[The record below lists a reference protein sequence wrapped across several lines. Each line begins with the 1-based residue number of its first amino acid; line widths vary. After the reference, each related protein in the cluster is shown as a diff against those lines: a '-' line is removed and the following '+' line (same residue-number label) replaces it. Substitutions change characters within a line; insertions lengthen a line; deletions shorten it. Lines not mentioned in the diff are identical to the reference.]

1 MFNYV
6 LQWFAYYVAW
16 NVWKVA
22 KMKWFL
28 ALQIWCLKQMLIVTS
43 AKLNE
48 TRPLTSHWLDWFLNE
63 TNNCDLCSLK
73 STVWESSSA
82 KNLILEFFFSCI
94 EQRTWTISCIVS
106 WVACASNWMLWSSLY
121 VSLFTE
127 LFYGVLYCTNYTS
140 LAV

>member
-1 MFNYV
+1 
-6 LQWFAYYVAW
+6 
-16 NVWKVA
+16 
-22 KMKWFL
+22 
-28 ALQIWCLKQMLIVTS
+28 MLIVTS
-43 AKLNE
+43 AELNE

-63 TNNCDLCSLK
+63 TNNCDLWSLK

-94 EQRTWTISCIVS
+94 KQRTWTISCIVS

-121 VSLFTE
+121 VSLFAK
-127 LFYGVLYCTNYTS
+127 LFMAFCIVQIIQS